1 MIAIDAMQSVNYVS
15 AMSHVNYKWFSDK
28 ITAKGLTQRAVAKH
42 LGVDAST
49 LSLLLHGKRRMRVEQ
64 AAEIARLL
72 SVPVGDVMRNSGADM
87 RGIRQ
92 EGAPTFHAVPLVGWV
107 DENRN
112 VEIDFDQKGPAFE
125 VEGDVPPTAICI
137 QHRTAGTAA
146 DPMDGWIEV
155 IMPPREPNPEDML
168 DRHCVVKLSTGETL
182 LRTVR
187 RGYRDGHFKLMGL
200 NLPPIH
206 DAEISWYSPVI
217 LVKPL

>member
-1 MIAIDAMQSVNYVS
+1 MTN
-15 AMSHVNYKWFSDK
+15 VNYKWFSDK
-28 ITAKGLTQRAVAKH
+28 IVSKKLTQRAVAKH
-42 LGVDAST
+42 IGVDAST

-72 SVPVGDVMRNSGADM
+72 GVPVGDVMRNSGADM
-87 RGIRQ
+87 RGVRE
-92 EGAPTFHAVPLVGWV
+92 EGGPTAVPVPLVGWV

-112 VEIDFDQKGPAFE
+112 VEIDFDQPGPSFN
-125 VEGDVPPTAICI
+125 VEGDIPADAVCI

-155 IMPPREPNPEDML
+155 ILPPRTPNLEDML
-168 DRHCVVKLSTGETL
+168 DRHCVVKIKTGETL

-187 RGYRDGHFKLMGL
+187 RGYKPGHFKLMGL

-206 DAEISWYSPVI
+206 DAEISWYSPVL

>member
-1 MIAIDAMQSVNYVS
+1 MTN
-15 AMSHVNYKWFSDK
+15 VNYKWFSDK
-28 ITAKGLTQRAVAKH
+28 IVAKGLTQRAVAKH

-87 RGIRQ
+87 RGVRA
-92 EGAPTFHAVPLVGWV
+92 EGGPAPASHPVPLVGWV

-112 VEIDFDQKGPAFE
+112 VSINFDEKGQSFA
-125 VEGDVPPTAICI
+125 VEGEIPPEAICI
-137 QHRTAGTAA
+137 QHRTAGTVA

-155 IMPPREPNPEDML
+155 ILPPRQPNADDMI

-182 LRTVR
+182 LRTIR
-187 RGYRDGHFKLMGL
+187 RGYKPGHFNLLGV

-206 DAEISWYSPVI
+206 DAEVSWYSPVL